1 MSRRRQARELAV
13 QMLYQADIGDST
25 FGDVS
30 DGFPR
35 DQVSD
40 ARAGEIFDYATSLVR
55 LTLDNLEQIDD
66 LIQGQADHWRL
77 ERMSPVDRNIL
88 RLAVGEFL
96 FEEDV
101 PKLVVVDEAIELGKR
116 LGSEKSGAFING
128 VLDGMLKQQTFPGRM
143 Q

>member
-1 MSRRRQARELAV
+1 MSRRRQARELAA
-13 QMLYQADIGDST
+13 QMLYQADLGASSFD
-25 FGDVS
+25 DVFT
-30 DGFPR
+30 GFPR
-35 DQVSD
+35 DQIGE
-40 ARAGEIFDYATSLVR
+40 AGAEEIFAYATKLTQT
-55 LTLDNLEQIDD
+55 TLDNLQRIDD
-66 LIQGQADHWRL
+66 LIEEQADHWRL

-128 VLDGMLKQQTFPGRM
+128 VLDGMLKRHQFPGSM